1 MKNTQEAQIGTLVKQ
16 TRDENLTFLYFNY
29 FFNARSYSY
38 CSLSPILISRQS
50 VIMRLNRFYS
60 LKRHEKHPWDVSI
73 KLKLALLWMIYWCIL
88 FQRKR
93 KKLFIIFN
101 QNVIVYLLHLWNNPP
116 FWLSSR
122 IPFAWILPL
131 PFTWLQSCNNHFS
144 QYNLFQIDII
154 LL

>member
-1 MKNTQEAQIGTLVKQ
+1 MLALLYKIFFLCVCVMKNTQEAQIGTLVKQ

-88 FQRKR
+88 FQRK
-93 KKLFIIFN
+93 KKT
-101 QNVIVYLLHLWNNPP
+101 VYNLQSKCNCLPAPPLKQPSFLAVFTHSFCLNPSPPLHLT
-116 FWLSSR
+116 S
-122 IPFAWILPL
+122 IL
-131 PFTWLQSCNNHFS
+131 
-144 QYNLFQIDII
+144 
-154 LL
+154 